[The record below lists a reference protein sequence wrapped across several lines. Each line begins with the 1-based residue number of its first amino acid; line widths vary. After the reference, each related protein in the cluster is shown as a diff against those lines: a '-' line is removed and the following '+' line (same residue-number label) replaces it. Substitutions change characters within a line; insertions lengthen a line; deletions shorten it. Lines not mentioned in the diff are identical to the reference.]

1 MESRSVSWGDWE
13 PYCCA
18 PEDGL
23 VAKVETE
30 EEEEVG
36 VRPGQVLVRLRD
48 GCAWLS
54 GSGGTADGFIRGVW
68 GGEGGTD
75 FEGAEKGER
84 RESIAGSGA
93 AAAGEEVAGGAEVDV
108 AAVAAAVAGGGDDA
122 RRVAGG
128 SAADALLGSVAR
140 LSEAKAEADM
150 GRTLATSCVSRERLS
165 QRSIQWLGVVYMQ
178 DAGLTGG
185 GGRLWWL

>member
-1 MESRSVSWGDWE
+1 MT
-13 PYCCA
+13 
-18 PEDGL
+18 
-23 VAKVETE
+23 AKVETE

-48 GCAWLS
+48 GCEWWS

-93 AAAGEEVAGGAEVDV
+93 VAAGEEVAGGAEVDV
-108 AAVAAAVAGGGDDA
+108 AGGDDA
-122 RRVAGG
+122 RRAVVG

-140 LSEAKAEADM
+140 LSEARAEADM
-150 GRTLATSCVSRERLS
+150 GRTLATSCVSLERIS
-165 QRSIQWLGVVYMQ
+165 QRSIQWLEAVYMQ
-178 DAGLTGG
+178 DAGCWRFVVGLTMDG
-185 GGRLWWL
+185 